1 MYNKHIWY
9 NAYSVRNSNTEQ
21 TNFARERQAAVQPTI
36 NAARKMFAPS
46 QTVRLMNIYLCMHTQ
61 LGGIYLPLTH
71 THTCTQTVLPKF
83 PPVHV
88 YV

>member
-1 MYNKHIWY
+1 MSGIGIPNRHFFSK
-9 NAYSVRNSNTEQ
+9 
-21 TNFARERQAAVQPTI
+21 ERQAAVQPTI
-36 NAARKMFAPS
+36 NASRKMFAPS
-46 QTVRLMNIYLCMHTQ
+46 QTVCLMNIYLCMHTQ
-61 LGGIYLPLTH
+61 LGGIYLPPPPQH